1 MDLSK
6 EIKHGFDFTE
16 VKVVTMVKID
26 LPQELLQL
34 KKKKK
39 QYRTGLN
46 SKNKM
51 KCQCIAKEQ
60 FG

>member
-39 QYRTGLN
+39 N
-46 SKNKM
+46 SIELGSILKTR
-51 KCQCIAKEQ
+51 
-60 FG
+60 

>member
-34 KKKKK
+34 KKKK
-39 QYRTGLN
+39 N
-46 SKNKM
+46 SIELGSILKTR
-51 KCQCIAKEQ
+51 
-60 FG
+60 